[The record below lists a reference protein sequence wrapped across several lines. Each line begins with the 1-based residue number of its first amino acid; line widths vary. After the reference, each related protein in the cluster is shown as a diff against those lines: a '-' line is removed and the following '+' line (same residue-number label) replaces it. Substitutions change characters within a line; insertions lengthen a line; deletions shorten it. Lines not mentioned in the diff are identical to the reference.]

1 MLPSIANASN
11 RKFLLFLSILLVSLH
26 HPLYEVLCSF
36 VGNAQG
42 KTPMSAHSH
51 LRRDNRSSFC
61 YFFGCFSLC
70 SSLLLWCFVTCMWLF
85 ALPLF
90 LKNISLDNTSGS
102 VIYWFITINML
113 LLKCLACSSSV
124 IFRCLRRLT
133 VCLLFDQVVT

>member
-26 HPLYEVLCSF
+26 HPLYEGLCSF

-42 KTPMSAHSH
+42 KTPMSAHPH
-51 LRRDNRSSFC
+51 LRCDNRSFWLFFLVFFLVFFLASLVFC
-61 YFFGCFSLC
+61 DLHVAFC
-70 SSLLLWCFVTCMWLF
+70 SSFVFEEHQFKQHQW
-85 ALPLF
+85 
-90 LKNISLDNTSGS
+90 I

-124 IFRCLRRLT
+124 IFGCLRRLT
-133 VCLLFDQVVT
+133 VCLLFDQVVR

>member
-11 RKFLLFLSILLVSLH
+11 RKFLLFLSILLVSLR
-26 HPLYEVLCSF
+26 HPLYEGLCSF

-42 KTPMSAHSH
+42 KTPMSAHPH

-70 SSLLLWCFVTCMWLF
+70 SSLLLWCFVTVHVAFCSSFVFEEHQFGQHQW
-85 ALPLF
+85 
-90 LKNISLDNTSGS
+90 I

-124 IFRCLRRLT
+124 ISGCLRSLT
-133 VCLLFDQVVT
+133 VCLLFDQVVR